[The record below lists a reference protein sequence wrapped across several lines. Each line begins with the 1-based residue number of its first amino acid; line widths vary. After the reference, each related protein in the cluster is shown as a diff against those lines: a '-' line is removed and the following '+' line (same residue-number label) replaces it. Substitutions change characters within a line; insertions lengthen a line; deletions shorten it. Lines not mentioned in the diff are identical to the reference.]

1 MTLTAHARIGAMPD
15 SLRSSRLAR
24 YLLVAYAALVAYAS
38 LHPFAAWRDPG
49 VGALAYLAAPL
60 PRYVTAFD
68 LVTNFLAYFP
78 LGFLAALG
86 AYPGLRGWRG
96 AAFGALVAFVVSF
109 TLEAL
114 QSYLP
119 ARIPSN
125 LDLATNAFGGIA
137 GAFAGTLAAES
148 RAREGT
154 WRTLR
159 ERLFREG
166 HAADL
171 GLVLLFLWL
180 VSQLDPQTLLF
191 GNGDV
196 REFFAA
202 PTTTP
207 YPPSFFVR
215 VEAVV
220 TAANLGGLAIVAGA
234 ILKAGEAA
242 RRLVLTLVA
251 VALVVRSLAFAVLF
265 SPQQMFAWATPGAGI
280 GLLAGLAIAALGLSL
295 PGKRRAGLAA
305 LLLLAAIV
313 VVNGAPE
320 NPYVEYSLAVW
331 QKGHF
336 LNFHGVTR
344 FVSSLWPF
352 AAIAYL
358 VSAMRERTPATG

>member
-1 MTLTAHARIGAMPD
+1 MPD
-15 SLRSSRLAR
+15 SPRPSRLAR
-24 YLLVAYAALVAYAS
+24 YLLLVYAALVAYAS
-38 LHPFAAWRDPG
+38 LYPFAAWRDPG

-68 LVTNFLAYFP
+68 LLANFLAYFP
-78 LGFLAALG
+78 LGFLAALA
-86 AYPGLRGWRG
+86 AYPKLRGWR
-96 AAFGALVAFVVSF
+96 AAALGALVAVLVSL

-148 RAREGT
+148 RAREGK

-159 ERLFREG
+159 ERLFQQG
-166 HAADL
+166 HTADL
-171 GLVLLFLWL
+171 GLVLLLFWL
-180 VSQLDPQTLLF
+180 VSQLDPETLLF

-196 REFFAA
+196 RELFAA
-202 PTTTP
+202 PTTIP

-220 TAANLGGLAIVAGA
+220 TAANLGGLAILAGGM
-234 ILKAGEAA
+234 LKPGQEA
-242 RRLVLTLVA
+242 RRLVLALVA
-251 VALVVRSLAFAVLF
+251 IAVVVRSLAFAVLF

-280 GLLAGLAIAALGLSL
+280 GLLAGLAIGALGLAL
-295 PGKRRAGLAA
+295 PRKAGAVLATV
-305 LLLLAAIV
+305 LLVAAIAI
-313 VVNGAPE
+313 VNVAPE

-336 LNFHGVTR
+336 LNFHGLTR

-352 AAIAYL
+352 AAVAYL
-358 VSAMRERTPATG
+358 LSTLRAPRPAAS

>member
-1 MTLTAHARIGAMPD
+1 MPD
-15 SLRSSRLAR
+15 SPRSSRLAR

-38 LHPFAAWRDPG
+38 LHPFAGWRDPG

-68 LVTNFLAYFP
+68 LVANFLAYFP
-78 LGFLAALG
+78 LGFLAALA
-86 AYPGLRGWRG
+86 AYPALRGWRG
-96 AAFGALVAFVVSF
+96 ATAGALVAFLVSL

-148 RAREGT
+148 RARAGT

-166 HAADL
+166 HTADL
-171 GLVLLFLWL
+171 GLVLLVLWL
-180 VSQLDPQTLLF
+180 VSQLDPETLLF
-191 GNGDV
+191 GSGDV
-196 REFFAA
+196 RGLFAA

-220 TAANLGGLAIVAGA
+220 TAANLGGLAILAAGM
-234 ILKAGEAA
+234 LKPREAE
-242 RRLVLTLVA
+242 RRVVLTLVA

-280 GLLAGLAIAALGLSL
+280 GLLAGLAIAAM
-295 PGKRRAGLAA
+295 GLALPRA
-305 LLLLAAIV
+305 LATALAAMLLLGAIV
-313 VVNGAPE
+313 IVNVAPE
-320 NPYVEYSLAVW
+320 NPYIEYSLAVW

-336 LNFHGVTR
+336 LNFHGLTR

-352 AAIAYL
+352 GAVAYL
-358 VSAMRERTPATG
+358 VSTLRERRRAAG

>member
-1 MTLTAHARIGAMPD
+1 MPD
-15 SLRSSRLAR
+15 FPRPSRLAR

-38 LHPFAAWRDPG
+38 LYPFSGWRDPG
-49 VGALAYLAAPL
+49 VGAFAYLAAPL

-68 LVTNFLAYFP
+68 LVANFLAYFP
-78 LGFLAALG
+78 LGFLAALA
-86 AYPGLRGWRG
+86 AYPRLRGWRG
-96 AAFGALVAFVVSF
+96 ATLGALVAFLVSL

-137 GAFAGTLAAES
+137 GAFAGTLAAQS
-148 RAREGT
+148 RAREDT
-154 WRTLR
+154 WRALR

-171 GLVLLFLWL
+171 GLVLVFLWL
-180 VSQLDPQTLLF
+180 VSQLDPETLLF

-196 REFFAA
+196 RELFAE

-215 VEAVV
+215 VEAIV
-220 TAANLGGLAIVAGA
+220 TAANLGGLAILAGGM
-234 ILKAGEAA
+234 LKPGEQAQ
-242 RRLVLTLVA
+242 RVVLALVA
-251 VALVVRSLAFAVLF
+251 AAIAVRSLAFAVLF

-280 GLLAGLAIAALGLSL
+280 GILAGLVVAALGLTL
-295 PGKRRAGLAA
+295 PRRLGAALAT
-305 LLLLAAIV
+305 LLLLAAIAI
-313 VVNGAPE
+313 VNVAPE

-336 LNFHGVTR
+336 LNFHGLTR
-344 FVSSLWPF
+344 FVSTVWPF

-358 VSAMRERTPATG
+358 VSAARERPATTG